1 MSHYLITDNLFI
13 NAPLGI
19 GYFDNRH
26 PAGVFPDL

>member
-1 MSHYLITDNLFI
+1 MFIINLFI

-26 PAGVFPDL
+26 PVGVFPDL